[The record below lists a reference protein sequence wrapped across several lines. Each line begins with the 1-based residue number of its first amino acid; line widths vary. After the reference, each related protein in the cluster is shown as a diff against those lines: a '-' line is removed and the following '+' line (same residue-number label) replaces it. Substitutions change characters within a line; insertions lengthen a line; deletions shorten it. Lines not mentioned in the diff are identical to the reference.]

1 MQLLHPK
8 FNNLRHSAVQV
19 PTIKVLAI
27 EIQDLKLAIP
37 LELLVKVIRTPAV
50 FKSGDKWMGMTHLD
64 QESLLVL
71 DLYQRIYGT
80 TNPQAVENLVIIR
93 DLRNGDDRLLGIPVS
108 KLPTM
113 VSLRTDQIQS
123 LPSDY
128 RDHDTLGIASDIAIL
143 NQGDQTETLFL
154 LDPDR
159 LFHDLRM
166 DVENAQIALKE
177 SPIAL
182 PKQ

>member
-1 MQLLHPK
+1 MQILHPK
-8 FNNLRHSAVQV
+8 FKNLRTQTPQV
-19 PTIKVLAI
+19 PTIKALAI

-37 LELLVKVIRTPAV
+37 LELLVKVIRTPTV

-71 DLYQRIYGT
+71 DLYQKIYGT
-80 TNPQAVENLVIIR
+80 TNPQPIENLVIIR
-93 DLRNGDDRLLGIPVS
+93 DLRNGNDRLLGIPVS
-108 KLPTM
+108 QLPTM
-113 VSLRTDQIQS
+113 VSLPTDQMQS

-128 RDHDTLGIASDIAIL
+128 RDRDTLGIASHIVIL

-159 LFHDLRM
+159 LLQDL
-166 DVENAQIALKE
+166 NKH
-177 SPIAL
+177 L
-182 PKQ
+182 PSEETNE